1 MDQNSS
7 EMLVPLLGMVGE
19 LGELLAEYKKWL
31 RDGQAYA
38 LFPDRAR
45 EELGDL
51 LWYLSNTATKVRTFA
66 GRSWPLQP
74 KKDGEPVADQGN

>member
-1 MDQNSS
+1 MDPNSS

-51 LWYLSNTATKVRTFA
+51 LWYLSNTAT
-66 GRSWPLQP
+66 
-74 KKDGEPVADQGN
+74 